1 MEKTNVRRNIRNG
14 RRWKK
19 RIYEGTLEM
28 EEDGKN
34 ECKKE
39 HYKWKKME

>member
-19 RIYEGTLEM
+19 RM
-28 EEDGKN
+28 
-34 ECKKE
+34 
-39 HYKWKKME
+39 